1 MKIHPSRTLEES
13 ILLLEKQMQSKSLS
27 ILEILEILSGKGRPI
42 ILILLALPFC
52 QPIQLPGLSTPF
64 GIIIALIGF
73 RLIINRKIWL
83 PKKLLSKTINQSTLQ
98 KITTKTLN
106 IIRKSKKWV
115 HPRLN
120 WVCYNPCMKKTNA
133 VIICLLG
140 TILALPL
147 PIPLSNLT
155 AAWSIFFIELGM
167 LEDDGLFVLIGYTI
181 FVLTAA
187 LFTFLGIT
195 VSKAI

>member
-1 MKIHPSRTLEES
+1 MKLHPSRTLEES
-13 ILLLEKQMQSKSLS
+13 ILLLEQQRQSKSLS

-64 GIIIALIGF
+64 GIIIGLIGF

-83 PKKLLSKTINQSTLQ
+83 PKKLLSKTINPSILH

-106 IIRKSKKWV
+106 IIKKSKKWV

-120 WVCYNPCMKKTNA
+120 WVCRNPVMEKVNA
-133 VIICLLG
+133 VMICLLG
-140 TILALPL
+140 IMLALPL

-167 LEDDGLFVLIGYTI
+167 LEDDGLFVLIGYGI
-181 FVLTAA
+181 FLLTAA
-187 LFTFLGIT
+187 LFTFLGMT
-195 VSKAI
+195 LSKAI

>member
-1 MKIHPSRTLEES
+1 
-13 ILLLEKQMQSKSLS
+13 MQSKSLS

-64 GIIIALIGF
+64 GIMIGLIGF
-73 RLIINRKIWL
+73 RLVINRNIWL
-83 PKKLLSKTINQSTLQ
+83 PKKLLSKTINPLTLQ
-98 KITTKTLN
+98 KITTKTLT

-120 WVCYNPCMKKTNA
+120 WVCHNPCMKKTNG
-133 VIICLLG
+133 IMICLLG
-140 TILALPL
+140 LVLALPL

-167 LEDDGLFVLIGYTI
+167 LEDDGLFVLIGYGI
-181 FVLTAA
+181 FLLTVA
-187 LFTFLGIT
+187 LFTFLGMT
-195 VSKAI
+195 VSKVI